1 MNSETSRDVE
11 FAMQMVSA
19 TELST
24 VEGGLI
30 ALNPYVPFGDR
41 VTDGCGTMILI
52 DRILSTIFGP
62 RR

>member
-11 FAMQMVSA
+11 LVMQMVSA

-24 VEGGLI
+24 VEGGLVV
-30 ALNPYVPFGDR
+30 LDSYVPFGDR
-41 VTDGCGTMILI
+41 MTEGCGTMILI
-52 DRILSTIFGP
+52 DRMFGGMFSP